1 MLREAN
7 DILVER
13 HSDGTWDYVGG
24 AGEISFVDDVVLGK
38 SNSAITQRKGWK
50 VEIGEVVSLRGGSVN
65 GPTSLYYD
73 GYTTN
78 GFGIR
83 LSGIWKA
90 FFALGAEEG
99 NAWLTFMRENIDLRS
114 DYAKSLYSYEE
125 MEGRRGRSKR
135 FAAMPWLIRGLRSA
149 LRPLIY

>member
-1 MLREAN
+1 LLREAN

-99 NAWLTFMRENIDLRS
+99 NAWLTFMRENIDLRY
-114 DYAKSLYSYEE
+114 DYATSLYSGEG
-125 MEGRRGRSKR
+125 MEGSTFGSLSLIVKK
-135 FAAMPWLIRGLRSA
+135 MPF
-149 LRPLIY
+149 